1 MNLMNLHIQSL
12 KNKKNEIKSKRKEIN
27 TTFNDPTETDRELI
41 KIDNDIAKEKIK
53 QLDDERR
60 ERQKKKELEQQ
71 QLVIET
77 KDTIRSVYRLLSRL
91 GLCKNSRQ
99 MGLMMGQ
106 GDSYFRLYT
115 GNYINNLKY
124 SNLEEV
130 KQNLWTLK
138 TGLNIILESDNS
150 LPPRDWIENKIT
162 FLMNKLENL
171 QYRIIETQFK
181 GSI

>member
-1 MNLMNLHIQSL
+1 MNLINLHIQSL
-12 KNKKNEIKSKRKEIN
+12 KNKKNEIKAKRKEIN
-27 TTFNDPTETDRELI
+27 TTFNDPTQTDRELI
-41 KIDNDIAKEKIK
+41 KVDNEISKEKLQ
-53 QLDDERR
+53 QLDDERK
-60 ERQKKKELEQQ
+60 ERQKKKQAQQQ

-77 KDTIRSVYRLLSRL
+77 KETIRSIYKLLSRL
-91 GLCKNSRQ
+91 GLCKNSKE
-99 MGLMMGQ
+99 MSIMMGQ
-106 GDSYFRLYT
+106 GDSYFRLYK

-138 TGLNIILESDNS
+138 TGLNILLESDNT
-150 LPPRDWIENKIT
+150 LPPRDWIEDKIT

-181 GSI
+181 EGI